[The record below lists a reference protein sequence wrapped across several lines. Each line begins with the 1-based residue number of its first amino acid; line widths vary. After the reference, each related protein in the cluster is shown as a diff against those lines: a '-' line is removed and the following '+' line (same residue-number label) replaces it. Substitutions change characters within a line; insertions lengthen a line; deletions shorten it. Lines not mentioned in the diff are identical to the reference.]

1 MRTIPAL
8 ILWTVLLLSG
18 VATAQRQVS
27 GRIVDRNSSPQGR
40 CLVEFFVYPVYPNQP
55 PVYRII
61 ANNEGYFY
69 LSDPK
74 PGKYNVRV
82 RLGQRQHQIDVM
94 IDEKGLQ
101 PSTIVV
107 NW

>member
-27 GRIVDRNSSPQGR
+27 GRIVDRNGSPQGR
-40 CLVEFFVYPVYPNQP
+40 CLVEFFVYPNQP
-55 PVYRII
+55 PVYRIT

-74 PGKYNVRV
+74 PARYSVRV
-82 RLGQRQHQIDVM
+82 RLGQRLHQIDVT

-107 NW
+107 SW